1 MRNILTVLL
10 YSTNKFDPLEQARG
24 RVDQLKSLGRN
35 VDKVEYIIMGGT
47 FMSLPSEDYRNW
59 FIANLHNALS
69 SYNNNWSVR
78 YSEQSMTKCTGIMIE
93 THPDYCLKLI

>member
-47 FMSLPSEDYRNW
+47 FMEDYRNW

-78 YSEQSMTKCTGIMIE
+78 YSEQSMTKCVGITTE
-93 THPDYCLKLI
+93 TRPDYCLKLI